1 MHRYIAAPMAWT
13 IAVVVYIALYG
24 KRWQQI
30 AYLGAWIACG
40 ILAPLLCFVLAAW
53 LGICFATLAIRKGS
67 I

>member
-13 IAVVVYIALYG
+13 VAVVVYIAMYG
-24 KRWQQI
+24 KRWQQV
-30 AYLGAWIACG
+30 AYLAAWIACV